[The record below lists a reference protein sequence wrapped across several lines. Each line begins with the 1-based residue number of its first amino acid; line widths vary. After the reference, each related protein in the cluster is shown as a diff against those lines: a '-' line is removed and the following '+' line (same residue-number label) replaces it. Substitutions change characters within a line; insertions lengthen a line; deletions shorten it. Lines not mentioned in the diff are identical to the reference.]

1 MGLPAS
7 ARVFSGK
14 LTDALSRKQ
23 SLHPLH
29 FPSFSN
35 QQGTLLDSPIYL
47 SYAGMVSVID
57 QIKTLSPTE
66 AVVAMEALWE
76 QLRNGGSEIEF
87 PDWHREELERRDA
100 MVQEG
105 KAEFSPW
112 NEAKERIRK
121 RVRK

>member
-1 MGLPAS
+1 
-7 ARVFSGK
+7 
-14 LTDALSRKQ
+14 
-23 SLHPLH
+23 
-29 FPSFSN
+29 
-35 QQGTLLDSPIYL
+35 
-47 SYAGMVSVID
+47 MVSVID

-76 QLRNGGSEIEF
+76 QLRTGGGEVES
-87 PDWHREELERRDA
+87 PDWHREELARRDA

-105 KAEFSPW
+105 KAEYIPW

>member
-1 MGLPAS
+1 M
-7 ARVFSGK
+7 
-14 LTDALSRKQ
+14 T
-23 SLHPLH
+23 
-29 FPSFSN
+29 
-35 QQGTLLDSPIYL
+35 
-47 SYAGMVSVID
+47 VID

-76 QLRNGGSEIEF
+76 QLRNEGSEIES

-100 MVQEG
+100 MIQEG
-105 KAEFSPW
+105 NAQFFPW